1 MTTEERNWKLYEE
14 SKENIAKN
22 TAAKWAANDFSDR
35 WLMTLA
41 AGSFGLSFAFIE
53 KLVPLP
59 AALDKHLLII
69 AWACF
74 AAVIIIE
81 LIAFDVIS
89 YRFDCAIE
97 KETQDLRLA
106 YQGIEQE
113 PEKRFIFLDANRVL
127 GYAVLCV
134 FIAGMV
140 SLIAFVARN
149 IL

>member
-14 SKENIAKN
+14 SKENTAKN
-22 TAAKWAANDFSDR
+22 TAAKWAANEFSDK

-53 KLVPLP
+53 KLVPLS
-59 AALDKHLLII
+59 AAIDKPLLIT

-74 AAVIIIE
+74 AAVIILE
-81 LIAFDVIS
+81 LIAFDIIS
-89 YRFDCAIE
+89 YRFDRAIE
-97 KETQDLRLA
+97 KEARDLRLA
-106 YQGIEQE
+106 YQGIERE
-113 PEKRFIFLDANRVL
+113 PEQHAPLLDANRVI

-134 FIAGMV
+134 FIAGIV
-140 SLIAFVARN
+140 SLITFVARN

>member
-1 MTTEERNWKLYEE
+1 MTAEERNWKLYEE
-14 SKENIAKN
+14 TKENIAKN
-22 TAAKWAANDFSDR
+22 TAAKWAANDFSDK

-53 KLVPLP
+53 KLVPLS
-59 AALDKHLLII
+59 AAIDKPLLIT

-74 AAVIIIE
+74 AVVIILE
-81 LIAFDVIS
+81 LLAFDVIS
-89 YRFDCAIE
+89 CRFDRAIE
-97 KETQDLRLA
+97 KEMRYLRLA
-106 YQGIEQE
+106 YEGIERE
-113 PEKRFIFLDANRVL
+113 PEKHSPFLDANRVI